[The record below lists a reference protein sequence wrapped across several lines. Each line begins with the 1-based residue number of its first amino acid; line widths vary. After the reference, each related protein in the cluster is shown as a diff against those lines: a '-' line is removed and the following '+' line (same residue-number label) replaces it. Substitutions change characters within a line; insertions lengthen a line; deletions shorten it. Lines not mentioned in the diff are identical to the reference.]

1 MRSVKQI
8 RRVKYTGDWIS
19 NVDMSNITY
28 RLFTYNGLN
37 WNVILRN
44 NGIGGWTIRLCSDNS
59 DELYVFNS
67 RVTGVNRMFIS
78 INDDL
83 IYELDGWYYEDIT
96 ELKNRLE
103 NDLIVLLRKY
113 EEYIET

>member
-8 RRVKYTGDWIS
+8 KKLRYTSDWMS
-19 NVDMSNITY
+19 NVDDSNITY
-28 RLFTYNGLN
+28 RLFTYNGLT
-37 WNVILRN
+37 WNVILRHR
-44 NGIGGWTIRLCSDNS
+44 GVGGWTIRLFNGDG
-59 DELYVFNS
+59 DELYIFNS
-67 RVTGVNRMFIS
+67 NVNRMSIS
-78 INDDL
+78 INDDV

-113 EEYIET
+113 EKYIEN

>member
-1 MRSVKQI
+1 MRGVKQI
-8 RRVKYTGDWIS
+8 KRVKYTGDWIS

-67 RVTGVNRMFIS
+67 GVNRVFIS

-83 IYELDGWYYEDIT
+83 VNELDGWYYEDIT
-96 ELKNRLE
+96 ELKNRLKT
-103 NDLIVLLRKY
+103 DLILLLKKY
-113 EEYIET
+113 EKYIET